1 MADQLAEMSRPIF
14 IGVDQTGAI
23 DVRRGAQAKNSLHQS
38 VKAKPLPCCWITGQV
53 VEFGELADFNLRSLQ
68 ETLGFSLK
76 AVRIQIAIDAVLGLP
91 RSHPKAW
98 RTAIHEAGAVEGLG
112 RAVAEAF
119 FSDLARELPVGDEGL
134 RTVDRK
140 VGAMS
145 VFQSKPY
152 QRNVQTGTFRV
163 WRDLGR
169 DPHWFFVPELES
181 KSSGIPI
188 FEAYPSYSWFQILGM
203 RRRSPDL
210 LSKWLKS
217 ESNLGLQW
225 TSEHKRLVEKSADHA
240 DAFVIA
246 LALLLRNGE
255 IAGARRN
262 NEGWILGVPRDS
274 I

>member
-1 MADQLAEMSRPIF
+1 
-14 IGVDQTGAI
+14 VDQTGAI
-23 DVRRGAQAKNSLHQS
+23 DVRRGAETKNSLHRS
-38 VKAKPLPCCWITGQV
+38 VKAKPLPCCWITSQV

-68 ETLGFSLK
+68 ETLGFSSN
-76 AVRIQIAIDAVLGLP
+76 AVRMQVAIDAVLGLP
-91 RSHPKAW
+91 RSHPMPW
-98 RTAIHEAGAVEGLG
+98 RTAILEAGAVEGLG
-112 RAVAEAF
+112 REVAEAF
-119 FSDLARELPVGDEGL
+119 FSDLARELPIGDDGL
-134 RTVDRK
+134 RTIDRK

-169 DPHWFFVPELES
+169 DPHWFFVPELEN

-203 RRRSPDL
+203 RRRSPEL
-210 LSKWLKS
+210 LSNWLKS
-217 ESNLGLQW
+217 ESNLGLKW
-225 TSEHKRLVEKSADHA
+225 TSEHQRLVEKSPDHA

-246 LALLLRNGE
+246 LALLLKNGE
-255 IAGARRN
+255 MSDTQRS

-274 I
+274 L